1 MVLCAWAISIF
12 LAIGP
17 VLYWGRYEFTSNI
30 FNCEYYHTTKEAEI
44 SYNITLMLC
53 GYLFPCAFMLFS
65 YLSVLRALH
74 KHQSRMAVYTSS
86 ISPAPAAGSP
96 VTLETKLCMTMSVV
110 FLTFLVCRTPFF
122 VFLVLATYDLGNPP
136 DFLGQ
141 LSFWAIYLHSACDP
155 FIYAFK
161 HTEFQETLRDILRT
175 FRLAITASCCFCSSK
190 DSVKEEHVVKEK
202 KWNVEHARPL
212 LFKSFEMFIKCSPR
226 ISSLSTRKPVLGY
239 LLKRDAGGGG
249 YFFFWPLQGGST
261 RKGYLF

>member
-1 MVLCAWAISIF
+1 MVLCAWTISIF

-86 ISPAPAAGSP
+86 ITPAPAAGSP

-202 KWNVEHARPL
+202 K
-212 LFKSFEMFIKCSPR
+212 
-226 ISSLSTRKPVLGY
+226 
-239 LLKRDAGGGG
+239 
-249 YFFFWPLQGGST
+249 
-261 RKGYLF
+261 